1 MARAWYISLACALAL
16 AIAPVQAAEIDD
28 LVAKAASQ
36 QPVLWYESS
45 QPEQIAD
52 VIKAFNKTWPKI
64 RVQYVRIPGGN
75 TIAARIIQ
83 ETQANAR
90 TASLMT
96 SGSTQLHPLLERKL
110 VLSRDWQALGVTRE
124 MPQTP
129 YAIPV
134 AASMFVGLY
143 NSQKISADKAPAT
156 WDDFISKRFEGKLG
170 TWVRPPGFVDLV
182 ELYGEDKTRDL
193 LKRLVTLKPLL
204 FPAPELIA
212 QQIASGEL
220 DAGIGFFHSSQPA
233 IESGAPVAVKFL
245 DPTPINTIWGVVI
258 EKGSNADGAQ
268 VLAAWLTTPE
278 GARIYEDATKRGNPW
293 LKSTET
299 AKRVGANRISQLPL
313 MDMDKNRRLSDEF
326 SKILSDIRAVP

>member
-1 MARAWYISLACALAL
+1 MRAKSASALMAALAFATVARADELSDLA
-16 AIAPVQAAEIDD
+16 
-28 LVAKAASQ
+28 AKATTQ

-45 QPEQIAD
+45 QPEQIAL
-52 VIKAFNKTWPKI
+52 VTKAFNAKYPAI
-64 RVQYVRIPGGN
+64 RIQYVRIPGGN

-96 SGSTQLHPLLERKL
+96 SGSTQLAPLLERKL
-110 VLSRDWQALGVTRE
+110 VLSRDWQALRVAKD

-129 YAIPV
+129 FAIPV
-134 AASMFVGLY
+134 ATSMFVGLY
-143 NSQKISADKAPAT
+143 NSRKIPADKAPAT

-182 ELYGEDKTRDL
+182 ALHGEDKTRDL

-204 FPAPELIA
+204 YAAPELIA
-212 QQIASGEL
+212 QQIAAGEI
-220 DAGIGFFHSSQPA
+220 DAGIGFFHSSQA
-233 IESGAPVAVKFL
+233 TIDSGAPVAVKFL

-258 EKGSNADGAQ
+258 EKGSNPEGAQ
-268 VLAAWLTTPE
+268 VLAAWLVSPE

-293 LKSTET
+293 LPGTET
-299 AKRVGANRISQLPL
+299 AKRVGSNRISQMPL
-313 MDMDKNRRLSDEF
+313 MDMANTARISDDF
-326 SKILSDIRAVP
+326 SKILGDVRAVR